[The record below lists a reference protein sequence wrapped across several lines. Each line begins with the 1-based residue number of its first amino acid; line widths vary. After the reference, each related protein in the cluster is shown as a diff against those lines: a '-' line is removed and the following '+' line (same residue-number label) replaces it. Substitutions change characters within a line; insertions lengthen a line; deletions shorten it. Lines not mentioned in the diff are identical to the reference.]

1 MNATRTF
8 NYLLN
13 QVENS
18 GLNYAVSKTPFSAS
32 ISLKSSFVKN
42 YKLSADEQV
51 EICPNVNIKDEKSD
65 VRHKTDNFD
74 LKEEIRNLQEEVS
87 KQKDV
92 IEEKSKHIKVIRK
105 DADDQIAQFRDELL
119 KVKSDRSS
127 LQAKLKSLEDENKL
141 EKVAAIKKNETSKKL
156 FSDQATNYESV
167 IKTMKKEKHHL
178 EMLVA
183 SANEKV
189 AKEIDF
195 LTFDCELCDYKSEA
209 KSSLKDHIRSQH
221 RKDVFSQVELKSET
235 EAKEINFITYPCYYC
250 RKLIKSKI
258 DLEEHKPVCF
268 KIKEFSAYPCEVCG
282 AQCPDKNSL
291 GRHKTKYHKLGTLS
305 EDLEVELFWCDVCP
319 LSYRSY
325 AEFEYH
331 RRGCH

>member
-1 MNATRTF
+1 MDD
-8 NYLLN
+8 
-13 QVENS
+13 
-18 GLNYAVSKTPFSAS
+18 VSPKT
-32 ISLKSSFVKN
+32 
-42 YKLSADEQV
+42 E
-51 EICPNVNIKDEKSD
+51 
-65 VRHKTDNFD
+65 NFD

-105 DADDQIAQFRDELL
+105 KADDQIAQFRDELL

-183 SANEKV
+183 SVNEN
-189 AKEIDF
+189 AAREINVM
-195 LTFDCELCDYKSEA
+195 TFYCELCDYKSEA
-209 KSSLKDHIRSQH
+209 KSSLKDHIRSEH
-221 RKDVFSQVELKSET
+221 RKDVFSQGELKSET
-235 EAKEINFITYPCYYC
+235 EVKKYLCYYC

-258 DLEEHKPVCF
+258 DLDDHKPVCF
-268 KIKEFSAYPCEVCG
+268 KINDFTAYPCEECG